1 MNKRRPFITFSC
13 TILLVFLC
21 LGVLAAGYGTYAL
34 QRRVTATFGPPAAHL
49 QFDQRARLS
58 IRLLLQTDH
67 LTTPVDLYGEQRTF
81 LISWGETLPA
91 IAGRLQAQGLIHD
104 ASTFRT
110 YLQYA
115 GLDTTLQAGN
125 YELSPA
131 MTPVQIAHALQD
143 ATPKE
148 VALTVLQGWRLEEIA
163 ATLPTSGLEITPQEF
178 LAAAAEMP
186 SGYSFLDGIP
196 AATLEGFFFPG
207 TYILPRETTTTAL
220 ITVLLDNFE
229 RQLKPDLENGYAQQD
244 LTIFEAV
251 TLASIVERESV
262 VADEMPLIAS
272 VFLNRLDAGIKLEAD
287 STVQY
292 ALGYNSRQDTWWTN
306 PLSSLDLEFDS
317 PYNTYQYSGLP
328 PGPIANPGLS
338 ALRAVAFP
346 AQTPYYYF
354 RAACDG
360 SGKHLFA
367 QTFAEHVGNACP
379 GSDQ

>member
-1 MNKRRPFITFSC
+1 MNNRRPFFTLSC
-13 TILLVFLC
+13 AFLLVFLC
-21 LGVLAAGYGTYAL
+21 LGLLAAGYSIYAL
-34 QRRVTATFGPPAAHL
+34 QKRVATTFGPPAPQL

-58 IRLLLQTDH
+58 IRLLLQSDD
-67 LTTPVDLYGEQRTF
+67 LTTPVDLYGDQRAF

-91 IAGRLQAQGLIHD
+91 IAGRLQVEGLIHD
-104 ASTFRT
+104 AGTFRT

-131 MTPVQIAHALQD
+131 MTPIQIALALQD
-143 ATPKE
+143 ATPSE
-148 VALTVLQGWRLEEIA
+148 VALTVLEGWRLEEIA
-163 ATLPTSGLEITPQEF
+163 ATMPTSGLEIAPQEF
-178 LAAAAEMP
+178 IAAAAEIP
-186 SGYSFLDGIP
+186 ADYSFLE
-196 AATLEGFFFPG
+196 AARAVTLEGFFFPG
-207 TYILPRETTTTAL
+207 TYILPRETTAPAL

-229 RQLKPDLENGYAQQD
+229 EQLEPELKNGFAQHN
-244 LTIFEAV
+244 LSIFEAV
-251 TLASIVERESV
+251 ILASIVERESV
-262 VADEMPLIAS
+262 VAEEMPLIAS
-272 VFLNRLDAGIKLEAD
+272 VFLNRLETGIKLEAD

-306 PLSSLDLEFDS
+306 PLSSLDLEIDS
-317 PYNTYQYSGLP
+317 PYNTYRFPGLP

-379 GSDQ
+379 